1 MLPSAAGV
9 DQRQRIDRPGQ
20 VFDLDFQV
28 QTVLVSVEAVLGPD
42 LQVWEQIYCQIVQI
56 VEQLT
61 VEVVVEYQAVGVE
74 SETAEV
80 SLG

>member
-9 DQRQRIDRPGQ
+9 DQRQRTDQPGQ
-20 VFDLDFQV
+20 VVDLDFQV

-42 LQVWEQIYCQIVQI
+42 LQVWVQIYCQIVQI

>member
-9 DQRQRIDRPGQ
+9 DQRQRTDRPGQ
-20 VFDLDFQV
+20 VVDLDFQV